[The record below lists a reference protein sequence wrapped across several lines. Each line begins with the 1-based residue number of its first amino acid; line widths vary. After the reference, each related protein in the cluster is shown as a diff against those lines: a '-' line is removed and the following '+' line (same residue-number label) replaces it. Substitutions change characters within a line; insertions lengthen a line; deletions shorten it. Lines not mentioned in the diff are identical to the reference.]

1 MSWVITPE
9 FKNKLL
15 LDTYSGAAA
24 AYSLRNLTILSNAPV
39 VRVRRSSD
47 NAEDDFFA
55 SEITQGGRL
64 TTFTGAGNGF
74 VRTLYDQSGNGNH
87 ASQPTTAAQPQ
98 IVSSGTLIT
107 SSGSPAISFSG
118 NEVQNL
124 PIVSISNKTLT
135 YFIAKDTADTGYQ
148 ILDGNG
154 YSAFSWAVDSSSSNT
169 ALNSG
174 FSSSS
179 LYVNSSLQSPV
190 TRADLYSAFNGRKL
204 ETTLTTTNASWATT
218 RLLNNCNCKLMEF
231 IVYFSSQTANRAA
244 IESNINAH
252 YAIY

>member
-9 FKNKLL
+9 LKNKLL

-24 AYSLRNLTILSNAPV
+24 AYSLRNLTILSDAPV

-55 SEITQGGRL
+55 SEISQGGRL

-98 IVSSGTLIT
+98 IVSSGTLVT
-107 SSGSPAISFSG
+107 SNTNPAISFAG
-118 NEVQNL
+118 NEAQTL
-124 PIVSISNKTLT
+124 PVVSISSKTLT
-135 YFIAKDTADTGYQ
+135 YFIVKDTADVDYQ

-154 YSAFSWAVDSSSSNT
+154 YSGYSWAASSGSSNT
-169 ALNSG
+169 TLNSG

-179 LYVNSSLQSPV
+179 LYVNSSLQSPA
-190 TRADLYSAFNGRKL
+190 TRNDLYQAFNGRKL
-204 ETTLTTTNASWATT
+204 ETTLTTTNSAWTTT
-218 RLLNNCNCKLMEF
+218 RLLRNCNCKLMEF
-231 IVYFSSQTANRAA
+231 IVYFSSQTANRSG
-244 IESNINAH
+244 IEADINTY